1 MKLKGNNFFRIEMLI
16 LSYLSQNDL
25 YGYELAK
32 AVTEGTNNAIVL
44 KEGTMYPI
52 LYKLL
57 EQGYISSYD
66 KIINK
71 KIRVYYHLEQKGDNY
86 LLELKEIYFNAIRQ
100 IDKALKKGEKNG

>member
-1 MKLKGNNFFRIEMLI
+1 MKQKGNNFFKIEMLI
-16 LSYLSQNDL
+16 LCYLSQSDL

-32 AVTEGTNNAIVL
+32 AVTEGTDNAIVL

-71 KIRVYYHLEQKGDNY
+71 KIRVYYHLEQEGENY
-86 LLELKEIYFNAIRQ
+86 LNELKEIYFNAIRQ
-100 IDKALKKGEKNG
+100 IDKVLKKGDKNG

>member
-1 MKLKGNNFFRIEMLI
+1 MKQKGNVFFRIEMLI

-32 AVTEGTNNAIVL
+32 AVTEGTNNTIVL

-71 KIRVYYHLEQKGDNY
+71 KIRVYYHLEHEGEKY
-86 LLELKEIYFNAIRQ
+86 LNELKEIYFNAIRQ
-100 IDKALKKGEKNG
+100 IDIALKKGEKNG